1 MCPRLVR
8 DRAWFGTAPDGASR
22 VSGPAAGSGVGPVA
36 SSPFDVAA
44 VRRDFPILD
53 QTVMGKPLVYLDNA
67 ASSQKPRQVVEAIGA
82 YYCRD
87 HANVHRGVH
96 ELARRATEAYEGARD
111 RVARWLNAAAD
122 EVVWTRGTSESLN
135 LLAFSLGQARV
146 GAGDEIVVSE
156 MEHHS
161 NLVPWQLLAAR
172 SGAKLRHVGLTDDG
186 RLELDQLAEM
196 LGARTKV
203 VALSHVSNAL
213 GTINPVTEIGR
224 MVRER
229 SGAAFVLDG
238 AQGAPHLPLDVP
250 SLGCDAYAFSGH
262 KMCGP
267 TGVGGLWARR
277 ELLEEMPPYQ
287 GGGEMIERVHRDHST
302 WAEVPHK
309 FEAGTPNVAGAVGM
323 AAAVEY
329 LEGVG
334 LDAVHAHE
342 AALATAAVAALS
354 QVEGMRI
361 LGPVRGGERAGVVPF
376 VIEGT
381 SAQDVATLLD
391 AEGVAVRA
399 GHHCAQLA
407 VDRYGLTATVRAS
420 FYLYN
425 TIEEAARLADGVQR
439 AREMLLE

>member
-1 MCPRLVR
+1 M
-8 DRAWFGTAPDGASR
+8 D
-22 VSGPAAGSGVGPVA
+22 
-36 SSPFDVAA
+36 A
-44 VRRDFPILD
+44 VRRDFPVLD
-53 QTVMGKPLVYLDNA
+53 QTVGGKPLVYLDNA
-67 ASSQKPRQVVEAIGA
+67 ASSQKPRQVVEAISG
-82 YYCRD
+82 YYYRD

-96 ELARRATEAYEGARD
+96 ELARRATEAYEGARE

-122 EVVWTRGTSESLN
+122 EVVWTRGTSEALN
-135 LLAFSLGQARV
+135 LVAFSLGRARV

-172 SGAKLRHVGLTDDG
+172 SGATLRHVGLSADG
-186 RLELDQLAEM
+186 RLELDQLADL

-213 GTINPVTEIGR
+213 GTINPVREIGR
-224 MVRER
+224 LVRER

-238 AQGAPHLPLDVP
+238 AQGAPHLPLDVRA
-250 SLGCDAYAFSGH
+250 LGCDAYAFSGH

-267 TGVGGLWARR
+267 TGIGGLWARR
-277 ELLEEMPPYQ
+277 ELLDEMPPYQ

-302 WAEVPHK
+302 WAEPPHK
-309 FEAGTPNVAGAVGM
+309 FEAGTPNIAGAVGM

-342 AALATAAVAALS
+342 AALAAEAVSGLAE
-354 QVEGMRI
+354 VEGMRI
-361 LGPVRGGERAGVVPF
+361 LGPVRGDERAGVVPF
-376 VIEGT
+376 VIDGT
-381 SAQDVATLLD
+381 SAQDVATILD
-391 AEGVAVRA
+391 TEGIAVRA
-399 GHHCAQLA
+399 GHHCAQLV

-425 TIEEAARLADGVQR
+425 TIEEVARLVAGVRR
-439 AREMLLE
+439 ARNLLLG

>member
-1 MCPRLVR
+1 MSDATSAPR
-8 DRAWFGTAPDGASR
+8 
-22 VSGPAAGSGVGPVA
+22 PVL
-36 SSPFDVAA
+36 DVDA
-44 VRRDFPILD
+44 VRRDFPVLH
-53 QTVMGKPLVYLDNA
+53 QSVGGKPLVYLDNA
-67 ASSQKPRQVVEAIGA
+67 ASSQKPRQVVEAISG
-82 YYCRD
+82 YYYRD

-96 ELARRATEAYEGARD
+96 ELARRATEAYEGARE
-111 RVARWLNAAAD
+111 RVAQWLNGSAD
-122 EVVWTRGTSESLN
+122 EVVWTRGTSEALN

-172 SGAKLRHVGLTDDG
+172 SGARLRHVELTDDG
-186 RLELDQLAEM
+186 RLELDQLAAL
-196 LGARTKV
+196 LGARTRV

-213 GTINPVTEIGR
+213 GTINPVREIGR
-224 MVRER
+224 LVRER
-229 SGAAFVLDG
+229 SDAVFVLDG
-238 AQGAPHLPLDVP
+238 AQGAPHLPLDVQA
-250 SLGCDAYAFSGH
+250 LECDAYAFSGH

-287 GGGEMIERVHRDHST
+287 GGGEMIERVHRNHST

-334 LDAVHAHE
+334 LDAVHDHE
-342 AALATAAVAALS
+342 AALAAEAVSALS
-354 QVEGMRI
+354 GVDGMRI
-361 LGPVRGGERAGVVPF
+361 LGPVRSDERAGVLPF

-391 AEGVAVRA
+391 AEGIAVRA
-399 GHHCAQLA
+399 GHHCAQLV

-425 TIEEAARLADGVQR
+425 TIEEVALLAAGVRR
-439 AREMLLE
+439 ARELLR

>member
-1 MCPRLVR
+1 MSDATSAPR
-8 DRAWFGTAPDGASR
+8 
-22 VSGPAAGSGVGPVA
+22 PVL
-36 SSPFDVAA
+36 DVDA
-44 VRRDFPILD
+44 VRRDFPVLH
-53 QTVMGKPLVYLDNA
+53 QSVGGKPLVYLDNA
-67 ASSQKPRQVVEAIGA
+67 ASSQKPRQVVEAISG
-82 YYCRD
+82 YYYRD

-96 ELARRATEAYEGARD
+96 ELARRATEAYEGARE
-111 RVARWLNAAAD
+111 RVAQWLNGSAD
-122 EVVWTRGTSESLN
+122 EVVWTRGTSEALN

-172 SGAKLRHVGLTDDG
+172 SGAKLRHVELTDDG
-186 RLELDQLAEM
+186 RLELDQLAAL
-196 LGARTKV
+196 LGARTRV

-213 GTINPVTEIGR
+213 GTINPVREIGR
-224 MVRER
+224 LVRER
-229 SGAAFVLDG
+229 SDAVFVLDG
-238 AQGAPHLPLDVP
+238 AQGAPHLPLDVQA
-250 SLGCDAYAFSGH
+250 LECDAYAFSGH

-287 GGGEMIERVHRDHST
+287 GGGEMIERVHRNHST

-334 LDAVHAHE
+334 LDAVHDHE
-342 AALATAAVAALS
+342 AALAAEAVSALS
-354 QVEGMRI
+354 GVDGMRI
-361 LGPVRGGERAGVVPF
+361 LGPVRGDERAGVLPF

-381 SAQDVATLLD
+381 SAQDVATILD
-391 AEGVAVRA
+391 AEGIAVRA
-399 GHHCAQLA
+399 GHHCAQLV

-425 TIEEAARLADGVQR
+425 TIEEVALLAAGVGR
-439 AREMLLE
+439 AWELLR